1 MTSAVLPPLQSDAEL
16 AETRVALTETVKRF
30 ACTEI
35 APHVTEWDAA
45 GEFPRALYRRAAELG
60 LLGIG
65 YPEEFGGTPAPYRLK
80 LALWRTLCRHGTSGG
95 VQASLLSHNIG
106 LPPVVLLARDDVKR
120 EVVPA
125 VLSGEKIS
133 ALGITEPGGGSDV
146 AALKTSARREGD
158 EYVVNGEKTFIT
170 SGMRA
175 DWITLAVRT
184 GAPTLPASH
193 GALALQAA
201 EPPESA
207 PLRAVRTR
215 TSESRAAALSP
226 EGAAATSGRPGGGS
240 VAKGVSDISLLLVP
254 GDSKGLS
261 RERLDKMGWLCS
273 DTAHLRFDGV
283 RVPARYLLGE
293 EGQGFR
299 AVMANFNGE
308 RFGIAA
314 GALGFAEACWDEAI
328 AWAQQRKTF
337 GRALVEHQVIRHK
350 LVDMQQRIRATAA
363 WLEQLAARADAG
375 DMGADSVG
383 AVAAL
388 KNQATQTMAFCADA
402 GVQILGGMGYMR
414 GTVCERIYRE
424 VKVITIGGGTEEI
437 MKELA
442 ARQWD
447 IV

>member
-1 MTSAVLPPLQSDAEL
+1 LTAPEL
-16 AETRVALTETVKRF
+16 RATREALTDTVQRF
-30 ACTEI
+30 ASIEI

-45 GEFPRALYRRAAELG
+45 GEFPRALYRRAAEIG

-65 YPEEFGGTPAPYRLK
+65 YPEEFGGTPAPYALK
-80 LALWRTLCRHGTSGG
+80 LVLWRTLCRFGTSGG

-106 LPPVVLLARDDVKR
+106 LPPVVLLAPEGVKR

-125 VLSGEKIS
+125 VLAGEKIS
-133 ALGITEPGGGSDV
+133 ALAITEPGGGSDV
-146 AALKTSARREGD
+146 AALRASARREGD
-158 EYVVNGEKTFIT
+158 EYVVSGEKTFIT

-175 DWITLAVRT
+175 DWITVAVRT
-184 GAPTLPASH
+184 DPDARGAR
-193 GALALQAA
+193 G
-201 EPPESA
+201 
-207 PLRAVRTR
+207 
-215 TSESRAAALSP
+215 
-226 EGAAATSGRPGGGS
+226 
-240 VAKGVSDISLLLVP
+240 ISLLLVP

-261 RERLDKMGWLCS
+261 RRRLDKMGWLCS
-273 DTAHLRFDGV
+273 DTAQLYFDQV
-283 RVPARYLLGE
+283 RVPARFLLGE
-293 EGQGFR
+293 EGTGFR
-299 AVMANFNGE
+299 AVMNNFNGE

-314 GALGFAEACWDEAI
+314 GALGFAEACWDEAL

-350 LVDMQQRIRATAA
+350 LIDMQQRIRATAA
-363 WLEQLAARADAG
+363 WLEHVAARADTG
-375 DMGADSVG
+375 DLGADWVG
-383 AVAAL
+383 EVATL

-442 ARQWD
+442 ARQWG